1 MWQSA
6 VIYSAGSFLGVQT
19 MPDKVTKAVSSIL
32 RPMST
37 DEYTAPPRTEQQQ
50 QAVDTSAESNLDSA
64 RRLTMPVRA
73 YVEGRRGTAA
83 GLLSVNEAAGV
94 RYFDVPPEAAL
105 DDDAAADAFSSE
117 GPVIDV
123 QTHWIADRPT
133 LKDFQ
138 SNVMGFYRMMAPDWW
153 RGIDDV
159 VAYDIAEYLRC
170 VFIESETALAV
181 ISAAPGNAS
190 GEMFLKNDEMAG
202 MRELF
207 DRTAGTGRLLNHTVV
222 RPNMG
227 ETDRMAEWKA
237 AYNPVGWKVYT
248 LGLMD
253 ETYQHYEAGAG
264 WRLDDDETGMP
275 FLEQARALDVKL
287 VCAHKG
293 VSGMVDAGS
302 PEDVGPAAKAF
313 PDIDFVIYHSGYE
326 PGQTDGPFTSET
338 AHLGVNRLV
347 KTVQDAG
354 LGLRSNVYA
363 ELGTTWFMLLSRPED
378 AAHVLGKLLL
388 HLGEDNIIWGTDS
401 IWYGP
406 TQPVLDAFR
415 AFQIPDAMCEEF
427 GYPKISAK
435 AKAKI
440 LSGNAARV
448 YGIDLDDLAKA
459 AATDDLSWTTHV
471 AAELQ

>member
-1 MWQSA
+1 
-6 VIYSAGSFLGVQT
+6 
-19 MPDKVTKAVSSIL
+19 
-32 RPMST
+32 
-37 DEYTAPPRTEQQQ
+37 
-50 QAVDTSAESNLDSA
+50 
-64 RRLTMPVRA
+64 
-73 YVEGRRGTAA
+73 
-83 GLLSVNEAAGV
+83 
-94 RYFDVPPEAAL
+94 
-105 DDDAAADAFSSE
+105 
-117 GPVIDV
+117 VIDV

-138 SNVMGFYRMMAPDWW
+138 SNVLRFYRAMAPDWW
-153 RGIDDV
+153 AGLDGV
-159 VAYDIAEYLRC
+159 TAYDIAEYLRC
-170 VFIESETALAV
+170 VFVEAETALAV
-181 ISAAPGNAS
+181 ISCAPGNAN

-222 RPNMG
+222 RPNLG
-227 ETDRMAEWKA
+227 ETERMAEWVA
-237 AYNPVGWKVYT
+237 AYHPVGWKVYT

-253 ETYQHYEAGAG
+253 ESYQHYQPSTG
-264 WRLDDDETGMP
+264 WRLDDEIGMRFLDE
-275 FLEQARALDVKL
+275 ARAVGVPL

-326 PGQTDGPFTSET
+326 PGNDDGPYTSET
-338 AHLGVNRLV
+338 AHLGVNRLIKSV
-347 KTVQDAG
+347 VDAG
-354 LGLRSNVYA
+354 LGPGSNVYA

-415 AFQIPDAMCEEF
+415 AFQIPDSMCEQY
-427 GYPKISAK
+427 GYPKISAT
-435 AKAKI
+435 AKRKI
-440 LSGNAARV
+440 LAGNAARV
-448 YGIDLDDLAKA
+448 YGIDLHTLSHA
-459 AATDDLSWTTHV
+459 AERDDLSWTKRV
-471 AAELQ
+471 AGEWKSMRD